1 MASKNVDSEALL
13 QAANALSIYID
24 EVRNNIQRM
33 KDAATDCSDNMG
45 SDEISRKAIV
55 KLEDCIK
62 GMNKT
67 LAEAGELRKKI
78 LKKKNEIEEF
88 NRNF

>member
-45 SDEISRKAIV
+45 SD
-55 KLEDCIK
+55 
-62 GMNKT
+62 
-67 LAEAGELRKKI
+67 
-78 LKKKNEIEEF
+78 
-88 NRNF
+88 

>member
-45 SDEISRKAIV
+45 SDEISR
-55 KLEDCIK
+55 
-62 GMNKT
+62 
-67 LAEAGELRKKI
+67 
-78 LKKKNEIEEF
+78 
-88 NRNF
+88 